1 VIGAG
6 VAQVRLETN
15 FCAVV
20 VCEAVAARYWL
31 SAAQFA
37 VTVQIP
43 EPDVIVTV
51 VPLMEQDPL
60 ALITAVVL
68 AFVLAATVKVD

>member
-1 VIGAG
+1 
-6 VAQVRLETN
+6 LETN

-20 VCEAVAARYWL
+20 VCEAEAARYWL

-37 VTVQIP
+37 VTVQVP

-51 VPLMEQDPL
+51 APLLIEQDPV
-60 ALITAVVL
+60 AVITAFVL
-68 AFVLAATVKVD
+68 AFVVAATVKAD

>member
-1 VIGAG
+1 MAAG
-6 VAQVRLETN
+6 VGQVRLEAN

-37 VTVQIP
+37 VTAQVP
-43 EPDVIVTV
+43 EPDVMVTV
-51 VPLMEQDPL
+51 VLLTEQDPL
-60 ALITAVVL
+60 AVITAFVL
-68 AFVLAATVKVD
+68 AFVVAATVKDD